1 MKKFLLL
8 CFASAF
14 PQFAAY
20 AAEQALPTDI
30 SLDAAAVSHEGI
42 TVFPVASGT
51 VFPSIPVVC
60 QVIPD
65 TTRLVHIHPVGSG
78 KVLAVLV
85 QPGTHVRQGQPL
97 LRYQD
102 HSLHAAQLQDAQIQA
117 ALTAAIAAQHDAAQ
131 AVQRAQLLAGQ
142 AVSIAE
148 LHRRQD
154 ALAQANANVR
164 TRQAD
169 ADTLGHRFKEEFN
182 SVSEQGARKGRD
194 ETSTLIAPVDG
205 VVQTLDISVAA
216 DLSPAQDVMTLAD
229 LSSVWV
235 VSDVTPEQA
244 AHIQPGAQQS
254 TVTTAGPVISHIN
267 TVGAMAS
274 ALTGLVRLISI
285 VPNPT
290 GALVPGMVLNG
301 TLAGKDGVRGLV
313 VPSEAIQKIAG
324 QSVVFIQK
332 DNTHYH
338 PVVVDVAMDN
348 GEQAVI
354 HTGLKEGEHVVA
366 HGSFALRSVVELA
379 GMDAD

>member
-1 MKKFLLL
+1 MKKLLFL

-14 PQFAAY
+14 PQFSAY
-20 AAEQALPTDI
+20 AAEQALPADI

-42 TVFPVASGT
+42 TVFTVASGT
-51 VFPSIPVVC
+51 VFPTIPVVC
-60 QVIPD
+60 QVMPD
-65 TTRLVHIHPVGSG
+65 TTRLVHIHPAGSG

-85 QPGTHVRQGQPL
+85 QPGTHVRSGQPL

-102 HSLHAAQLQDAQIQA
+102 HSLHVAQLQDAQTQA
-117 ALTAAIAAQHDAAQ
+117 ALNAAIAAQHDAAQ

-182 SVSEQGARKGRD
+182 SVSEQGGRKGRE

-205 VVQTLDISVAA
+205 VVQTLDVSVAA

-229 LSSVWV
+229 LSSVWI

-244 AHIQPGAQQS
+244 AHIQPGARQS
-254 TVTTAGPVISHIN
+254 TETTAGPVVSRIN

-301 TLAGKDGVRGLV
+301 TLSEKDGIRGLV

-324 QSVVFIQK
+324 QSVVFVQK

-338 PVVVDVAMDN
+338 PVVVDVVMDN

>member
-1 MKKFLLL
+1 MKKLLLL

-14 PQFAAY
+14 PQFVAC
-20 AAEQALPTDI
+20 AAEQALPADI

-42 TVFPVASGT
+42 TVFTVESGM
-51 VFPSIPVVC
+51 VFPTIPVVC
-60 QVIPD
+60 QVMPD
-65 TTRLVHIHPVGSG
+65 TTRLVHIHPAGNG

-85 QPGTHVRQGQPL
+85 QPGTHVRYGQPL

-102 HSLHAAQLQDAQIQA
+102 HSLHVAQLQDAQTQA
-117 ALTAAIAAQHDAAQ
+117 ALNAAIAAQHDAAQ

-205 VVQTLDISVAA
+205 VVQTLDVSVAA

-229 LSSVWV
+229 LSSVWI

-244 AHIQPGAQQS
+244 AHTQPGARQS
-254 TVTTAGPVISHIN
+254 TETTAGPVISRIN

-274 ALTGLVRLISI
+274 PLTGLVRLISI

-290 GALVPGMVLNG
+290 GTLVPGMVLNG
-301 TLAGKDGVRGLV
+301 TLSEKDGVRGLV

-324 QSVVFIQK
+324 QSVVFVQK
-332 DNTHYH
+332 DNTHYR
-338 PVVVDVAMDN
+338 PVMVDVAMDN

-354 HTGLKEGEHVVA
+354 HAGLKEGEHVVA